1 MKKTA
6 TITKNNYQKLIENVN
21 SDYDFSF
28 GSTRFKFENKNG
40 FIWSFR
46 FFKVKEGLYQ
56 TKQRLGHMKE
66 TFGFCGSLV
75 TIMEH
80 ILNS

>member
-1 MKKTA
+1 MKKTV
-6 TITKNNYQKLIENVN
+6 TITNKNYNQLINNNDDDV
-21 SDYDFSF
+21 DFNA
-28 GSTRFKFENKNG
+28 GLTRFKFENKNG

-46 FFKVKEGLYQ
+46 FFKVKNGLYQ

-66 TFGFCGSLV
+66 NYGYCGSLE
-75 TIMEH
+75 TIFEH

>member
-1 MKKTA
+1 MKNTVI
-6 TITKNNYQKLIENVN
+6 ITNRNYNQLINNNDDFDFN
-21 SDYDFSF
+21 S
-28 GSTRFKFENKNG
+28 GLTRFKFEDKNG

-66 TFGFCGSLV
+66 ICGFCGSLE

-80 ILNS
+80 IINC